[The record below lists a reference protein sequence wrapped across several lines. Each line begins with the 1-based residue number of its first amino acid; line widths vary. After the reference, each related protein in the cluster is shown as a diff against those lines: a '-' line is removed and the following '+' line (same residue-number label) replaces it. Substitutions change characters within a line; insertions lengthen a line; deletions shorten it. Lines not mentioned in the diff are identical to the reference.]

1 MLINGVNSN
10 QMDPIW
16 ELIFLDSIKASTAL
30 ALDVTNDM
38 KYIIAECKHSMP
50 LPTQYAA
57 SVVVGFV
64 CMMGLV

>member
-10 QMDPIW
+10 RMDPIR
-16 ELIFLDSIKASTAL
+16 ELVFLDSIKTSTAL

-38 KYIIAECKHSMP
+38 TLSFIEKYITAECKHSMP

-57 SVVVGFV
+57 SVVGFV
-64 CMMGLV
+64 